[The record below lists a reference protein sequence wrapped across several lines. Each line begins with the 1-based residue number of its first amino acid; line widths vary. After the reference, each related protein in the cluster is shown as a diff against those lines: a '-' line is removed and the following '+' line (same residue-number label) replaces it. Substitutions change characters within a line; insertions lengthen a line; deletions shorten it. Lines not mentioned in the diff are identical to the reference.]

1 MSLKARRVIPIHVT
15 PRLPVAVRRALVEG
29 KTPDRLGRPLRDL
42 RISLTDRCNFRC
54 TYCMPKDVFNRD
66 YQYLAREQILSFE
79 EIERL
84 ARAAVSLGVE
94 KIRLTGGEPLL
105 RKGIEV
111 LVGQLSQLRTP
122 DGGPVDVTMTTNGS
136 LLARKAAA
144 LRDAGMTRI
153 TVSLDALD
161 QHTFSAMSGS
171 DSKVE
176 AVLDG
181 IETARQLGFSPV
193 KVNTVVRRGVN
204 EDQIIPIVQ
213 RFKGTGVTPRFIE
226 FMDVGSTNHWEL
238 REVIPSAELV
248 RRIGQVFA
256 LAPSG
261 ARPGR
266 STSRTFDFLDRSG
279 RIGFISSVTEPF
291 CADCSRLRLTADGR
305 LFTCLFGTEALDV
318 RAALRNGDDDI
329 AGILRSVWH
338 ERTDRYSELRGES
351 GAPGTERHAEMSL
364 LGG

>member
-1 MSLKARRVIPIHVT
+1 MSLTARRVIPIYVT
-15 PRLPVAVRRALVEG
+15 SRPPGAVQRALAEG
-29 KTPDRLGRPLRDL
+29 QTLDGLGRPLRDL

-54 TYCMPKDVFNRD
+54 TYCMPKDVFNKD

-136 LLARKAAA
+136 LLARKAAS

-161 QHTFSAMSGS
+161 QHTFSAMSGC
-171 DSKVE
+171 DTAVDT
-176 AVLDG
+176 VLDG
-181 IETARQLGFSPV
+181 IEAARQLGFSPV

-204 EDQIIPIVQ
+204 EDQIMPIVR

-248 RRIGQVFA
+248 RQINAVFP
-256 LAPSG
+256 LMPSG

-266 STSRTFDFLDRSG
+266 ATSRTFDFLDGSG
-279 RIGFISSVTEPF
+279 RVGFVSSVTEPF

-305 LFTCLFGTEALDV
+305 LFTCLFGAEGLDM
-318 RAALRNGDDDI
+318 RAALRSGGGDL

-338 ERTDRYSELRGES
+338 MRSDRYSELRGEL
-351 GAPGTERHAEMSL
+351 GAQGTEQHAEMSL

>member
-1 MSLKARRVIPIHVT
+1 MSLTARRVIPIYST
-15 PRLPVAVRRALVEG
+15 PRPPGAVQRALAEG
-29 KTPDRLGRPLRDL
+29 QTLDRLGRPLRDL

-54 TYCMPKDVFNRD
+54 TYCMPKDVFNKD
-66 YQYLAREQILSFE
+66 YQYVAREQILSFE

-105 RKGIEV
+105 RKDIEV
-111 LVGQLSQLRTP
+111 LVNQLSQLRTP

-171 DSKVE
+171 DASVGT
-176 AVLDG
+176 VLDG
-181 IETARQLGFSPV
+181 IEAARQLGFSPV

-204 EDQIIPIVQ
+204 EDQIIPIVR

-226 FMDVGSTNHWEL
+226 FMDVGSTNRWEL
-238 REVIPSAELV
+238 REVVPSAELV
-248 RRIGQVFA
+248 RRIDSVFP
-256 LAPSG
+256 LTPSG

-266 STSRTFDFLDRSG
+266 ATSRTFDFLDGSG
-279 RIGFISSVTEPF
+279 RVGFISSVTEPF

-305 LFTCLFGTEALDV
+305 LFTCLFGAEGVDV
-318 RAALRNGDDDI
+318 RAALRHGDL
-329 AGILRSVWH
+329 AGILRSVWY
-338 ERTDRYSELRGES
+338 ERSERYSELRGES
-351 GAPGTERHAEMSL
+351 GAPGTAQHAEMSL